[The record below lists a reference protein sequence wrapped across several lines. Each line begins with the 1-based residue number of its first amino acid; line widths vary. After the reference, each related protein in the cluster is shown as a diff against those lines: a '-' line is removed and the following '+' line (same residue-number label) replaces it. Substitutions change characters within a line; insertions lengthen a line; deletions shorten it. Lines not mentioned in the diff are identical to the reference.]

1 MSLEIATLLVGV
13 IAVLVSI
20 VAAIAAVLAVS
31 YSREQLVQS
40 RQQLR
45 LAREQAELRPEITM
59 FLSEEHPL
67 TYVQNLQGMGYVD
80 HFDAYMNFQVKNTGK
95 AAAHNVICKVG
106 FDEGV
111 LEPVDHGDFQLDW
124 VGPEQTYRRR
134 AKVRIHSHGLTT
146 INYAA
151 ICDEVGRVEGIIDL
165 EISAQ

>member
-1 MSLEIATLLVGV
+1 MSLEVAPLLIGV
-13 IAVLVSI
+13 LAVLVSV
-20 VAAIAAVLAVS
+20 VAAVAAVLAVS

-40 RQQLR
+40 REQLR

-59 FLSEEHPL
+59 FLSEEQPL
-67 TYVQNLQGMGYVD
+67 TYVQTLQGMGYVD
-80 HFDAYMNFQVKNTGK
+80 HFDAYVDFQIKNTGK
-95 AAAHNVICKVG
+95 TAAHNVICKVW
-106 FDEGV
+106 FDEDV
-111 LEPVDHGDFQLDW
+111 LEPVDHGDVHIDW

-165 EISAQ
+165 DVGAQ